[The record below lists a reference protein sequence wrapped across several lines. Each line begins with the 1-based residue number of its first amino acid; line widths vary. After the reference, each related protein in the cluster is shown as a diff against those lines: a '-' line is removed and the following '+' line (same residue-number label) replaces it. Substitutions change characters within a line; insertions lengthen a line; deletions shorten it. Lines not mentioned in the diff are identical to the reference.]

1 MFLFGNLFLA
11 VGKLLS
17 FTCTIV
23 IWMII
28 IRAVLSWFSAA
39 HHNSAVRFLIAV
51 TNPILEPIRR
61 VVPRMEFDISPIIA
75 IVVLL
80 FIDMFLAK
88 SLVDIGYRLSS
99 GL

>member
-17 FTCTIV
+17 FACTIL

-28 IRAVLSWFSAA
+28 IRAVLSWFSV
-39 HHNSAVRFLIAV
+39 SVQYPVVRFLIAI
-51 TNPILEPIRR
+51 TNPILDPIRR
-61 VVPRMEFDISPIIA
+61 VMPQWEFDISPIIA
-75 IVVLL
+75 IIALW

-88 SLVDIGYRLSS
+88 SLVDVGIRLAS
-99 GL
+99 G